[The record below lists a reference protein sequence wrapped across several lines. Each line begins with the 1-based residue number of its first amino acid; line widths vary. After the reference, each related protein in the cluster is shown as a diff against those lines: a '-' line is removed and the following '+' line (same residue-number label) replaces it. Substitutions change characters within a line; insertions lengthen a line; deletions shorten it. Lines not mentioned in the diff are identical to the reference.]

1 MEPHEES
8 GMQVQAYG
16 WKTDRRTNTMSTAGE
31 GAVQWFP
38 RQKIAG
44 GSGSAMQRGAVM
56 SILLMTTNC
65 GRGAL
70 VESCLGK
77 LPVTQWWA
85 REQYEG
91 TSCGETSFDSTP
103 IWQVML
109 WVAIGP
115 PSGVYVASLAME
127 PAMPM
132 YVAAWLPH
140 DLSGALC

>member
-91 TSCGETSFDSTP
+91 TSYGEKSIDLTP
-103 IWQVML
+103 IWQVMQ
-109 WVAIGP
+109 WVAMR
-115 PSGVYVASLAME
+115 SWKE
-127 PAMPM
+127 PIRSAM
-132 YVAAWLPH
+132 YVAAWVPH
-140 DLSGALC
+140 DLSGALCKTK